1 MNYQS
6 IWKGDEYAWSD
17 QRPKG
22 IFPRNGVRVNILD
35 KRKVTYVGNTRQS
48 AEVRITY
55 EYEYTP
61 WNETTP
67 QVRTIDKWVPARE
80 IVDFWD
86 SYSSELEHYR
96 ELDRERRER
105 AEADRKA
112 RNEERERKLQLEAM
126 EREQRITDFS
136 VHTGIPRDQFKL
148 MPDDENV
155 MVTIAALQQRLGVD
169 W

>member
-1 MNYQS
+1 M
-6 IWKGDEYAWSD
+6 G
-17 QRPKG
+17 QRP
-22 IFPRNGVRVNILD
+22 F
-35 KRKVTYVGNTRQS
+35 QS
-48 AEVRITY
+48 AEVLIQYTY
-55 EYEYTP
+55 EAAKWNTELRAYEYTP
-61 WNETTP
+61 TLTE
-67 QVRTIDKWVPARE
+67 KWVPARE

-96 ELDRERRER
+96 ELDRERKER

-112 RNEERERKLQLEAM
+112 RNEERERKQREEAEAR
-126 EREQRITDFS
+126 ERRITDFS